1 MENNELI
8 TKAQVKHLILQNSED
23 IDVDQAWR
31 MLSDIKSVG
40 TYEELEAYRTAE
52 HDGTLLRL
60 PCKVGDTVYTVD
72 LDCEDNPE
80 HTKMCFCWN
89 KSCKSCEKAY
99 LRVWENRTK
108 TVNIRSIVAEMG
120 LCGEYGGFGKTVFL
134 TRAEADAALKEQEGQ
149 K

>member
-52 HDGTLLRL
+52 QDGTLLRL
-60 PCKVGDTVYTVD
+60 PCKVGDIIYDIRGDWETGEPMLIPHRVEAIYPTIRENGEFGFNLYATD
-72 LDCEDNPE
+72 FGFSI
-80 HTKMCFCWN
+80 T
-89 KSCKSCEKAY
+89 EKTNMY
-99 LRVWENRTK
+99 Y
-108 TVNIRSIVAEMG
+108 S
-120 LCGEYGGFGKTVFL
+120 Y
-134 TRAEADAALKEQEGQ
+134 EAAKAALKEQGSNNESI
-149 K
+149 